1 MSNFVC
7 KVILINVTLFVRFR
21 SVHTRTSSIKMQIP
35 QMLAYPQRSSP
46 RKKNSK
52 WHGALPVSAIEKVL
66 STDNKFA
73 DTLLTEQ
80 LGRIRRDRHRAQ
92 RLLAWQEQSFVLR
105 QAIKETELREL
116 GIPHTSFLPE
126 IVMKMTESDVRARRP
141 FGRVQRSSTQL
152 DIKEEN
158 AKTFPSSED
167 RQTRSRRALTTA
179 KTDPFLEDIH
189 TKNVYTRLH
198 GIDLPLY
205 GPDAD
210 AKREAR
216 EQEFIHYL
224 QRKQS
229 KAKVTLDPR
238 FRNLEQTLIRDGT
251 GILLPSLDGRSRD
264 GDRSL
269 VGANSTTP
277 TRSAKML
284 RKVQTEL
291 SQKPESVLVKSVWID
306 F

>member
-1 MSNFVC
+1 
-7 KVILINVTLFVRFR
+7 
-21 SVHTRTSSIKMQIP
+21 MQIP

-179 KTDPFLEDIH
+179 KTDPFLEYIH